1 MLVYEA
7 QKAGFAAVKPGAK
20 FKDITNASHEVLAK
34 GLERL
39 GVLPVSAAESLDP
52 DMGLHKRWTVH
63 GVSHMLG
70 IDVHDCNEARVEQ
83 YRDGVLE
90 AGMILTVEPGLYI
103 HPDDELFSAQY
114 RGIGVRIEDDV
125 LVTETG
131 CRVLSNKLPSHPDE
145 VEVWIS
151 NLTKVN

>member
-1 MLVYEA
+1 MSIYEPADSVVYEA

-52 DMGLHKRWTVH
+52 EVGLHKRWTVH

-70 IDVHDCNEARVEQ
+70 IDVHDCNE
-83 YRDGVLE
+83 LNN
-90 AGMILTVEPGLYI
+90 
-103 HPDDELFSAQY
+103 
-114 RGIGVRIEDDV
+114 IEMAF
-125 LVTETG
+125 LKQE
-131 CRVLSNKLPSHPDE
+131 
-145 VEVWIS
+145 
-151 NLTKVN
+151 